1 MTSGYILGIGSN
13 IATTKNVPLILAR
26 LIQRFGPISI
36 SRFYETEPVGMDSD
50 QIFINFCAFAQ
61 TSLDTGA
68 CKEAC
73 IAIEVEL
80 GRDRTHPFRKT
91 RDRAADIDLLTFID
105 VHGHQVQLELIADY
119 LFQPAAEIVA
129 ILPPRRAIIAARG
142 CVRTFT
148 VGGLQLG
155 ETPTAIDCNDRAGL
169 IVVSHNR
176 FDC

>member
-1 MTSGYILGIGSN
+1 MNQGYILGIGSN
-13 IATTKNVPLILAR
+13 IDQNKNIPMILTHLIK
-26 LIQRFGPISI
+26 RFGPIMI
-36 SRFYETEPVGMDSD
+36 SRFYETAPVGMDSN
-50 QIFINFCAFAQ
+50 QLFINFCAFAQ
-61 TSLDTGA
+61 TSLESA
-68 CKEAC
+68 PCKEAC

-80 GRDRTHPFRKT
+80 GRDRTHPLRKT
-91 RDRAADIDLLTFID
+91 RDRAADIDLLTFIGA
-105 VHGHQVQLELIADY
+105 HGHQVQLELIADY
-119 LFQPAAEIVA
+119 LSQPVAEIGA
-129 ILPPRRAIIAARG
+129 ILSPRRAIIAARG